1 MGIQDSLL
9 VVDLRTQYLE
19 LLLLMSNVKPR
30 IGITVKFLWPLVQN
44 NSFSVKSR
52 YEFIQKTVGF
62 ELLEI
67 TLKTALEII

>member
-1 MGIQDSLL
+1 MGIQDSFL

-30 IGITVKFLWPLVQN
+30 VGITDKFLWPLVQN

-67 TLKTALEII
+67 TLNTALEII